1 MLRCLAIA
9 SFALGGLNT
18 ARAQKD
24 APTRYKAALT
34 LSDKGVDQDEVIKD
48 LKKRAHSLRQ
58 TFAFR
63 ADTKDDTGII
73 VTFST
78 LGKEDA
84 ETRLKALR
92 RVAQFELRKVH
103 PQWAKLEPA
112 VKRGKMIVP
121 GYQHYLFEGTNS
133 SGAQFQQDLLIAQQ
147 ALVTSAHV
155 KNAFPDPARAGVINV
170 ELSKA
175 GGAQMRMLTE
185 PMEKGVD
192 RLAVILDDKIAW
204 APTVNDTLSQ
214 NFIIMGIEDNAA
226 RVSLAAAL
234 RSPLRSQLVLES
246 LTALPAP

>member
-1 MLRCLAIA
+1 
-9 SFALGGLNT
+9 
-18 ARAQKD
+18 
-24 APTRYKAALT
+24 
-34 LSDKGVDQDEVIKD
+34 
-48 LKKRAHSLRQ
+48 
-58 TFAFR
+58 
-63 ADTKDDTGII
+63 
-73 VTFST
+73 
-78 LGKEDA
+78 
-84 ETRLKALR
+84 
-92 RVAQFELRKVH
+92 
-103 PQWAKLEPA
+103 
-112 VKRGKMIVP
+112 
-121 GYQHYLFEGTNS
+121 
-133 SGAQFQQDLLIAQQ
+133 
-147 ALVTSAHV
+147 
-155 KNAFPDPARAGVINV
+155 V